1 MSVLSTIVREEYMAI
16 FAGQNYLESFAKQIG
31 AKTLP
36 PMIGDLEPSDV
47 IESTY
52 FFC

>member
-1 MSVLSTIVREEYMAI
+1 MSILSTIVREEYMAI
-16 FAGQNYLESFAKQIG
+16 FAGKNYLESWAKQIG
-31 AKTLP
+31 AETNP
-36 PMIGDLEPSDV
+36 PIIGDLEASDV